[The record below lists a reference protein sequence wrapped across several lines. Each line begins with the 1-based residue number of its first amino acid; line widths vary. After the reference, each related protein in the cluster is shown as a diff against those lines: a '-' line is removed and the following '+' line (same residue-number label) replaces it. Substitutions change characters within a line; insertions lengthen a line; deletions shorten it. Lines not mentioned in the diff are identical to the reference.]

1 MWADNDSG
9 QSPWTEVQRHL
20 RHRGKGRPVI
30 TWGFPMR
37 ILLAALLAT
46 TLTALPALAGDNERA
61 GQMVVLKASQI
72 GQIFCLSRTGNDEA
86 VISGILTEDLNQAI
100 KVAEGKN
107 DEYVKK
113 YPDEKPPLGD
123 GLGWQSTPDYAD
135 TCDVGLVTLSRT
147 DARVEIKYGFKDD
160 PAGDYVDTLILRKVP
175 IEGMDVGYWRI
186 DDVLYPD
193 GSDLKGGLVTAF
205 EAN

>member
-1 MWADNDSG
+1 
-9 QSPWTEVQRHL
+9 
-20 RHRGKGRPVI
+20 
-30 TWGFPMR
+30 MR
-37 ILLAALLAT
+37 MLLVALLAT
-46 TLTALPALAGDNERA
+46 TLTSLPALAADNEPV
-61 GQMVVLKASQI
+61 GQMVVLKAAQI

-86 VISGILTEDLNQAI
+86 VISGILTDDLNKAI
-100 KVAEGKN
+100 RVAEDK
-107 DEYVKK
+107 DADYAKK

-147 DARVEIKYGFKDD
+147 DARVEIKYGFKDYPD
-160 PAGDYVDTLILRKVP
+160 GNYVDTLILRKVP

-193 GSDLKGGLVTAF
+193 GSDLKGGLVAAF
-205 EAN
+205 ETN

>member
-1 MWADNDSG
+1 
-9 QSPWTEVQRHL
+9 
-20 RHRGKGRPVI
+20 
-30 TWGFPMR
+30 MR

-46 TLTALPALAGDNERA
+46 TLTALPALADDNEPA

-72 GQIFCLSRTGNDEA
+72 GQIFCLSRTGNDDA
-86 VISGILTEDLNQAI
+86 VISGILTDDLDKAI

-107 DEYVKK
+107 DGYMKK

-135 TCDVGLVTLSRT
+135 TCDIGLVTLSKA
-147 DARVEIKYGFKDD
+147 DAKVEIKYGFTAD
-160 PAGDYVDTLILRKVP
+160 PKSNYVDTLILKKLP

-186 DDVLYPD
+186 DDVIFPD
-193 GSDLKGGLVTAF
+193 GSDLRKSLAGAF
-205 EAN
+205 DTYQ